1 MKRSIQV
8 GAIAVIA
15 LAIGFLIWKW
25 KQDEPR
31 RISIEAIQRLDTALR
46 SADSTSL
53 LEAIVLPAALQSR
66 TSAEQVEFVRKALVD
81 ELSPEGLAVLRKKGR
96 FGPLKELFPQEAQAW
111 ATQAGMEPEDCVAF
125 KLERNGQRCEVVLAK
140 PSTLNTPP
148 SAREGS
154 YRIVRC
160 NNVKQL
166 AGNF

>member
-15 LAIGFLIWKW
+15 LATGFLIWKW

-31 RISIEAIQRLDTALR
+31 RVSIEAIQRLDTALR

-81 ELSPEGLAVLRKKGR
+81 ELSPEGLAVLRKKGL
-96 FGPLKELFPQEAQAW
+96 GPLKEVFPQEAQAW
-111 ATQAGMEPEDCVAF
+111 ASKAGVKSEDCVAF
-125 KLERNGQRCEVVLAK
+125 KLERHGLRAEVVLAK
-140 PSTLNTPP
+140 
-148 SAREGS
+148 EGKT
-154 YRIVRC
+154 YRVVRC
-160 NNVKQL
+160 NNVKQM
-166 AGNF
+166 ATEAHRS